1 MIIRLVVQGLCHSN
15 ENFYMWIFFFSGL
28 PVQVRDTAVGA
39 KDEVP
44 KSIVNR
50 EYYIQNTE
58 KMVRAELSC
67 VPQTN
72 KTEISE
78 TERSTV

>member
-1 MIIRLVVQGLCHSN
+1 MRYKRTEICQTCCKLKNICQTCLLDL
-15 ENFYMWIFFFSGL
+15 EYGL
-28 PVQVRDTAVGA
+28 PVQVRDTAIGA

-58 KMVRAELSC
+58 KMVSVLFPNDDCRGLEH
-67 VPQTN
+67 
-72 KTEISE
+72 
-78 TERSTV
+78 

>member
-1 MIIRLVVQGLCHSN
+1 MRYKRTEICQTCCKLKNICQTCLLDL
-15 ENFYMWIFFFSGL
+15 EYGL
-28 PVQVRDTAVGA
+28 PVQVRDTAIGA

-58 KMVRAELSC
+58 KMVSVLFPNDCLGLEL
-67 VPQTN
+67 
-72 KTEISE
+72 
-78 TERSTV
+78 